1 MCIYSL
7 KYVNVTVSGFNWV
20 ALEDSGCQIPLVSTR
35 LFLWCCNET
44 VENVTFYGFGRDQ
57 TVRAPLVNQ
66 TVWLNEAEC
75 VNVREI
81 SIVCAVTDLCS
92 PDYNVILPID
102 VVRDLQAAAGAISV
116 SGCVATDVCDVT
128 TKTDALEDE
137 GNAPEN
143 VDSLPTR
150 QVEAN
155 SASLVAKQDRDPTL
169 ASC

>member
-1 MCIYSL
+1 
-7 KYVNVTVSGFNWV
+7 
-20 ALEDSGCQIPLVSTR
+20 
-35 LFLWCCNET
+35 
-44 VENVTFYGFGRDQ
+44 
-57 TVRAPLVNQ
+57 
-66 TVWLNEAEC
+66 
-75 VNVREI
+75 
-81 SIVCAVTDLCS
+81 VCAVTDLCS